1 MRIKPFPDIFSFRSF
16 FEDEPVLSKYQIF
29 FSVIKRYVGK
39 TLPEIL
45 DQIICIRIG
54 FYRLTVLVVDD
65 HEYIADLTEWYDPPD
80 RYLDAVIDR
89 TAFFP
94 DTIRIYTYR
103 FIPHIL
109 EDSHCILAV
118 SRIYRMESKTTS
130 LSKNVL
136 IVFSHNTFFSF
147 RHLVVYNMK
156 NQMRHKKSEFEFTFS
171 QKKRTVIRQSSVQKG
186 ILEIISK

>member
-89 TAFFP
+89 TAFLP
-94 DTIRIYTYR
+94 DTLRICTCR
-103 FIPHIL
+103 LIFHEF
-109 EDSHCILAV
+109 EDSCCIFAV
-118 SRIYRMESKTTS
+118 PRIYRMESETTS
-130 LSKNVL
+130 LSKNFL
-136 IVFSHNTFFSF
+136 TVFTHNMFSF
-147 RHLVVYNMK
+147 RHLVADNMK
-156 NQMRHKKSEFEFTFS
+156 NQMQHEKSEFEFTF
-171 QKKRTVIRQSSVQKG
+171 
-186 ILEIISK
+186 

>member
-89 TAFFP
+89 TAFLP
-94 DTIRIYTYR
+94 DTLRICTCR
-103 FIPHIL
+103 LIFMNLKIP
-109 EDSHCILAV
+109 
-118 SRIYRMESKTTS
+118 
-130 LSKNVL
+130 
-136 IVFSHNTFFSF
+136 
-147 RHLVVYNMK
+147 VVYL
-156 NQMRHKKSEFEFTFS
+156 
-171 QKKRTVIRQSSVQKG
+171 QSPEYTGWKAKQPPCPK
-186 ILEIISK
+186 IS